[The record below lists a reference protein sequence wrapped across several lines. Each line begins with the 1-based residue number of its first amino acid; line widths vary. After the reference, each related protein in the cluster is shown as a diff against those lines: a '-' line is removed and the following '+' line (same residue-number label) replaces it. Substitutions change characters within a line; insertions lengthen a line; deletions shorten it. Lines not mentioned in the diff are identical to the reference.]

1 MAAGVIILIIL
12 QDVNRLSVCIRGTM
26 FPKESQVLKLISH
39 NQNKTKLVT
48 APKHFFSFFF
58 FFLKLYYSEPLP
70 FSQ

>member
-39 NQNKTKLVT
+39 NQNKTRLVT

-58 FFLKLYYSEPLP
+58 FKKKLYYSEPLP